1 MSLTVFS
8 QAPYYDDYDA
18 DKRYLRMLFRPG
30 VSLQVRELNQLQT
43 YLQTQIERLGLHL
56 FKEGS
61 MVIPGQTAIDTK
73 MVYLKVQAETNGVA
87 INTIL
92 SMLPGQVITGASG
105 VQAQVITYSAAEGT
119 DPITLYVRYI
129 SSSDTDKTVKEF
141 SAKFIKPVVVPT
153 NKDVEIKVSGVVGE
167 ISDGLAKIDLTVIC
181 DEIKVLGS
189 AKATVQVK

>member
-105 VQAQVITYSAAEGT
+105 VQAPRSGGQTGDPRAATG
-119 DPITLYVRYI
+119 R
-129 SSSDTDKTVKEF
+129 
-141 SAKFIKPVVVPT
+141 AAPT
-153 NKDVEIKVSGVVGE
+153 RAG
-167 ISDGLAKIDLTVIC
+167 A
-181 DEIKVLGS
+181 
-189 AKATVQVK
+189 